1 MAAAY
6 PMPTR
11 ALALHGHAQE
21 RRRDRRAAATA
32 PVRRAGEF
40 HHLLR
45 QFAFAAVRRHWRERV
60 PGRP

>member
-1 MAAAY
+1 
-6 PMPTR
+6 MPTR